1 MRRTSVLVSR
11 LASLHGGRIGL
22 RLGRASISLLML
34 LAVLL
39 IAAGGAQAASAPT
52 GLVLK
57 TAVGRSAPLASALVR
72 PDPLRSGITPRVA
85 AHGYDRFVVATGVA
99 AEELPDATIIV
110 RGGESELPPAG
121 EVFSGSQGQTL
132 DEAAA
137 GVRHGTIRSTTAGDI
152 RAGGGTV
159 RPNPEFD
166 ARVGRVNHQHV
177 DVCLGAGSCPFSDP
191 FENPVPKS
199 RRFGF
204 PNYPYDR
211 WGP

>member
-1 MRRTSVLVSR
+1 VSHEQNERTLVGQYR
-11 LASLHGGRIGL
+11 G
-22 RLGRASISLLML
+22 
-34 LAVLL
+34 
-39 IAAGGAQAASAPT
+39 
-52 GLVLK
+52 
-57 TAVGRSAPLASALVR
+57 ALVR
-72 PDPLRSGITPRVA
+72 LVAVLALTVVALGAGVPLAHSATTTTAAPAYDYDGLAAFAQGAHSNALDPA
-85 AHGYDRFVVATGVA
+85 ASSTSRARNFQGVFAPVRFVTAVGVA

-121 EVFSGSQGQTL
+121 EMFSGSQGQTL

-199 RRFGF
+199 GRFGF